1 MKKHYN
7 FYAVAKGRCAGIYSS
22 WSECLSQVD
31 GFKHNSFKGLNT
43 LAEAVNFM
51 VTAGLSVQEID
62 IVETEGEVK
71 MKRSLLSVKPNIME
85 EISNFD
91 AKTESEATSGSPDE
105 LQQEQGVQC
114 ISIDG
119 SCKKNGTENAV
130 AGFGIFWGDN
140 HPNNISEDIP
150 DTDPQTNQTAE
161 LTAAV
166 RAVQQVSELGI
177 ERVCIQ
183 TDSAYVH
190 KGITCWINNWM
201 ANGWKTAQGAE
212 VKHRVLWE
220 SLSDHCKKVDV
231 RWKHVKGHAG
241 DPGNEAAD
249 KLSKMA
255 TDRQREVTSTNVK
268 EKVLARKTSTS
279 PHTSDEN
286 GGTSLTIKEQ
296 VERQREHTKRKSQD
310 ILTEA
315 KYVESAGKQNGSSAS
330 AFTQTYPSKL
340 EIQQEELLKA
350 FKSMENQ
357 VLKIVEQSYT
367 DQNDNEK
374 TCLEKENSWMRNKI
388 KDLEEMLKTEKKEKE
403 RLQREAKQQVRNEE
417 SENRRVKEFEEC
429 DRKRRASEA
438 EVRDLKQERERNLS
452 EIKSQ
457 QEKCASVRKM
467 LESVKKDL

>member
-31 GFKHNSFKGLNT
+31 GFKHNSFKGFST

-62 IVETEGEVK
+62 IVVTEGEVK

-91 AKTESEATSGSPDE
+91 AKTESEETSGSPDE

-119 SCKKNGTENAV
+119 SCKENGTENAV

-231 RWKHVKGHAG
+231 
-241 DPGNEAAD
+241 
-249 KLSKMA
+249 
-255 TDRQREVTSTNVK
+255 
-268 EKVLARKTSTS
+268 
-279 PHTSDEN
+279 
-286 GGTSLTIKEQ
+286 I
-296 VERQREHTKRKSQD
+296 
-310 ILTEA
+310 
-315 KYVESAGKQNGSSAS
+315 
-330 AFTQTYPSKL
+330 
-340 EIQQEELLKA
+340 
-350 FKSMENQ
+350 
-357 VLKIVEQSYT
+357 
-367 DQNDNEK
+367 
-374 TCLEKENSWMRNKI
+374 
-388 KDLEEMLKTEKKEKE
+388 
-403 RLQREAKQQVRNEE
+403 
-417 SENRRVKEFEEC
+417 
-429 DRKRRASEA
+429 
-438 EVRDLKQERERNLS
+438 
-452 EIKSQ
+452 
-457 QEKCASVRKM
+457 
-467 LESVKKDL
+467 